1 MRERM
6 FIEGIQGEEGEVV
19 EVKGNKATVKIAAN
33 KSCEK
38 CGLCTKISSTEMIVE
53 AFVDKPVSIGD
64 HVTLSIRPGIIVSS
78 AAILYIF
85 PLLSLVFGYFVGRF
99 IFKSIVIKGMEELL
113 PALTSLVFLFLA
125 FIPIRVYDKKKQHDK
140 RFQVFIKT

>member
-1 MRERM
+1 M
-6 FIEGIQGEEGEVV
+6 FIEGILGEEGQVV
-19 EVKGNKATVKIAAN
+19 DVNGNKATVKIAAS

-53 AFVDKPVSIGD
+53 AFVDKPVNTGD

-78 AAILYIF
+78 ATILYIF
-85 PLLSLVFGYFVGRF
+85 PLISLVIGYFTGGF
-99 IFKSIVIKGMEELL
+99 LFKSILIKGMDELL

-125 FIPIRVYDKKKQHDK
+125 FIPIRFYDKKRANDK